1 MFNVY
6 MRGLCIFCTCN
17 SVYIKTYISKK
28 NLHKFMFLLCLSL
41 LIRISI
47 ILNICMS
54 FFSSS
59 YNKIWT
65 LIFHITFIHFVSGYA
80 QYFLIMDFKM
90 LTTIIWCNVYFMI
103 LDEWEGITYYIFFS
117 SIFLIYDFHPFY
129 SYRIM
134 RAFWSHKSRGDDESR
149 NGGLVI
155 FLFFILICF
164 FGHFNKEFWHLLEV
178 DMNEIKFSNF
188 WQISHD

>member
-1 MFNVY
+1 MF
-6 MRGLCIFCTCN
+6 
-17 SVYIKTYISKK
+17 
-28 NLHKFMFLLCLSL
+28 LSL

-80 QYFLIMDFKM
+80 QYFLNMDFKM
-90 LTTIIWCNVYFMI
+90 LNDHNMLQCIFHDFRRMRRNYVLYF
-103 LDEWEGITYYIFFS
+103 
-117 SIFLIYDFHPFY
+117 FLFYFLKIYDFHPFY